1 MSQSAPIPNCVNF
14 ARNLTAHNRT
24 SPFGMTL
31 PEGSREFQRIISD
44 AAPTDQTSILIASA
58 NAEWIES
65 RSALAKVLIAQGPD
79 ADRRDR
85 RSSWHERSPFGAN
98 SYNGCI
104 QAVEASAMTVNR
116 GTKPKWV
123 YGKV

>member
-1 MSQSAPIPNCVNF
+1 MLNCVDF
-14 ARNLTAHNRT
+14 ARNLTAHNQT

-31 PEGSREFQRIISD
+31 PEGRRAFQRIISD
-44 AAPTDQTSILIASA
+44 ATPTDQNSILIASA
-58 NAEWIES
+58 NAEWVES
-65 RSALAKVLIAQGPD
+65 RSGLAKVLIAQDPD

-85 RSSWHERSPFGAN
+85 RLNHLAWESLSGAY

-104 QAVEASAMTVNR
+104 QAVEASATTVNR

-123 YGKV
+123 YGEV